1 MKIYVSC
8 DIEGLA
14 GIATFDM
21 EKEDTVLFREL
32 YHQHVA
38 WLIEGIQQS
47 AKNEQI
53 TEITIADSHSRGLN
67 LAYARLA
74 EMDERISLV
83 SGFPRMDYM
92 MSGLDSSYDVVFF
105 LGYHAGIGKQKGNMD
120 HGYSTSVA
128 YDLKINDLAMNET
141 TINAAYASELGV
153 PVGLIIGESG
163 LEEQLFQEKMMPEV
177 PFVSTKESLGRYAIK
192 NRPMQQVR
200 EAIVATTSQVL
211 TSFALSELPRY
222 ALQTPATVKL
232 QCVTTA
238 QADRIEMLPMIKRI
252 DGRTVSF
259 VGETMKDVMNGIV
272 AVVGLGGTSY

>member
-1 MKIYVSC
+1 
-8 DIEGLA
+8 
-14 GIATFDM
+14 
-21 EKEDTVLFREL
+21 
-32 YHQHVA
+32 
-38 WLIEGIQQS
+38 
-47 AKNEQI
+47 
-53 TEITIADSHSRGLN
+53 
-67 LAYARLA
+67 
-74 EMDERISLV
+74 
-83 SGFPRMDYM
+83 
-92 MSGLDSSYDVVFF
+92 
-105 LGYHAGIGKQKGNMD
+105 
-120 HGYSTSVA
+120 
-128 YDLKINDLAMNET
+128 MNET

-163 LEEQLFQEKMMPEV
+163 LEEQLFQEKMMSKV

-222 ALQTPATVKL
+222 TLQTPATVKL

>member
-272 AVVGLGGTSY
+272 AVVGLGGTSD

>member
-38 WLIEGIQQS
+38 WLIEGIQKS

-120 HGYSTSVA
+120 HGYCASVA

-141 TINAAYASELGV
+141 TINAAYARELGV

>member
-38 WLIEGIQQS
+38 WLIEGIQKS

-128 YDLKINDLAMNET
+128 YDLKINDLEMNET

-272 AVVGLGGTSY
+272 AVVGLVGTSY

>member
-120 HGYSTSVA
+120 HGYSDSVA

-163 LEEQLFQEKMMPEV
+163 LEEQLFQEKMMSKV

-222 ALQTPATVKL
+222 TLQTPATVKL

>member
-38 WLIEGIQQS
+38 WLIEGIQKS

-105 LGYHAGIGKQKGNMD
+105 LGYHAVIGKQKGNMY
-120 HGYSTSVA
+120 HGYSASVA

-192 NRPMQQVR
+192 NKPMQQVR

-222 ALQTPATVKL
+222 TLQTPATVKL

-272 AVVGLGGTSY
+272 AVVGLGGTSD

>member
-38 WLIEGIQQS
+38 WLIEGIQKS

-105 LGYHAGIGKQKGNMD
+105 LGYHAGIAKQKGNMD
-120 HGYSTSVA
+120 HGYSASVA

-272 AVVGLGGTSY
+272 AVVGLGGTSD

>member
-38 WLIEGIQQS
+38 WLIEGIQKS

-128 YDLKINDLAMNET
+128 YDLKINDLEMNET

>member
-38 WLIEGIQQS
+38 WLIEGIQKS

-67 LAYARLA
+67 LAYAR
-74 EMDERISLV
+74 
-83 SGFPRMDYM
+83 
-92 MSGLDSSYDVVFF
+92 LDSSYDVVFF

-120 HGYSTSVA
+120 HGYSASVA

-192 NRPMQQVR
+192 NKPMQQVR

-222 ALQTPATVKL
+222 TLQTPATVKL

-272 AVVGLGGTSY
+272 AVVGLGGTSD

>member
-38 WLIEGIQQS
+38 WLIEGIQKS

-105 LGYHAGIGKQKGNMD
+105 LGYHAGIGKQKGNMA
-120 HGYSTSVA
+120 HGYSASVA

-272 AVVGLGGTSY
+272 AVVGLGGTSD

>member
-38 WLIEGIQQS
+38 WLIEGIQKS

-92 MSGLDSSYDVVFF
+92 MSGLDSSYD
-105 LGYHAGIGKQKGNMD
+105 HAGIGKQKGNMD
-120 HGYSTSVA
+120 HGYSASVA

-192 NRPMQQVR
+192 NKPMQQVR

-222 ALQTPATVKL
+222 TLQTPATV

-272 AVVGLGGTSY
+272 AVVGLGGTSD

>member
-38 WLIEGIQQS
+38 WLIEGIQKS

-105 LGYHAGIGKQKGNMD
+105 LGYHADIGKQKGNMD
-120 HGYSTSVA
+120 HGYSASVA

-272 AVVGLGGTSY
+272 AVVGLGGTSD

>member
-120 HGYSTSVA
+120 HGYSASVA

-163 LEEQLFQEKMMPEV
+163 LEEQLFQEKMMSKV

-211 TSFALSELPRY
+211 TSFASPIYL
-222 ALQTPATVKL
+222 A
-232 QCVTTA
+232 
-238 QADRIEMLPMIKRI
+238 
-252 DGRTVSF
+252 
-259 VGETMKDVMNGIV
+259 N
-272 AVVGLGGTSY
+272 TSNCKIAMCDDSTSRSY